1 MSIKVMTLVWDGFPA
16 SGSELLAM
24 LALADHSNIA
34 SRPSCGQVKYTH
46 CKKIA
51 VGCGSPD
58 NARGISRNTAR
69 YAAFSILSTS
79 FGGSDGMAKAMPG
92 TLRVQPAFHTHSS
105 CRPHV
110 EVDRQLFYAQLE
122 PFMANSSG
130 ASRQSVSV
138 RQKFVDGFSV
148 HDGLPKLFFVLANA
162 LCKHLK
168 PTFDPDNHHKHTLST
183 QIHGVVSA
191 SNVNQWDNRDWTNA
205 ANYIRVKLG
214 CEPFELEG
222 LSSPTLKRIK
232 PPKAKPTYKPIPS
245 TAGVVYVL
253 RNKSMPGLLKI
264 GFSKTSAEIRA
275 RSLSS
280 GTNIPSP
287 FEIVATFLSDDAR
300 QDESRVHQ
308 LLADHRVPGREF
320 FQSSEAD
327 AISAC
332 EQVIGGAL

>member
-1 MSIKVMTLVWDGFPA
+1 MPPDYVITWVPVQIIGGVSALAALVWLWR
-16 SGSELLAM
+16 SLL
-24 LALADHSNIA
+24 
-34 SRPSCGQVKYTH
+34 G
-46 CKKIA
+46 
-51 VGCGSPD
+51 
-58 NARGISRNTAR
+58 
-69 YAAFSILSTS
+69 
-79 FGGSDGMAKAMPG
+79 
-92 TLRVQPAFHTHSS
+92 
-105 CRPHV
+105 
-110 EVDRQLFYAQLE
+110 
-122 PFMANSSG
+122 
-130 ASRQSVSV
+130 
-138 RQKFVDGFSV
+138 
-148 HDGLPKLFFVLANA
+148 
-162 LCKHLK
+162 
-168 PTFDPDNHHKHTLST
+168 
-183 QIHGVVSA
+183 
-191 SNVNQWDNRDWTNA
+191 
-205 ANYIRVKLG
+205 
-214 CEPFELEG
+214 
-222 LSSPTLKRIK
+222 PTLKRIK

-253 RNKSMPGLLKI
+253 RNKSMPSLLKI